1 LFDWQLKAAESSICQ
16 HLEINLPAGTTGS
29 RIMRESLLERKLAQQ
44 GAYWSQF
51 QFTSTQAVEGLGARL
66 GLVVRLAGLAE
77 SFGGAS
83 LR

>member
-1 LFDWQLKAAESSICQ
+1 
-16 HLEINLPAGTTGS
+16 
-29 RIMRESLLERKLAQQ
+29 MRESLFERKLAQQ

-51 QFTSTQAVEGLGARL
+51 QFTSTQVVEGLCARL
-66 GLVVRLAGLAE
+66 GYVVRLVGLAG